1 MSTTIWGAL
10 MADLSVDT
18 TAVRTFAAAQDGV
31 AADIAGA
38 GGLDTVS
45 HVAAMT
51 PVFGLIGADFLASFA
66 VAELLHDKDINALS
80 GRFAKIGQAAFGS
93 AGAYE
98 STDGDFAAGLG
109 AAAGGL
115 GEFA

>member
-1 MSTTIWGAL
+1 

-18 TAVRTFAAAQDGV
+18 DAVRTFAATQDGV
-31 AADIAGA
+31 AGDIAA
-38 GGLDTVS
+38 TGGMDTVS

-80 GRFAKIGQAAFGS
+80 ARFSHLGQAAFGS
-93 AGAYE
+93 AGTYE
-98 STDGDFAAGLG
+98 STDSSFADGLG
-109 AAAGGL
+109 TVAGQIG
-115 GEFA
+115 GQA

>member
-1 MSTTIWGAL
+1 
-10 MADLSVDT
+10 MADLSVETD
-18 TAVRTFAAAQDGV
+18 AVRSFAATQDGV
-31 AADIAGA
+31 ATDIAAA

-80 GRFAKIGQAAFGS
+80 GRFAHLGQAAFGS
-93 AGAYE
+93 AAGYE
-98 STDGDFAAGLG
+98 ATDGDFA
-109 AAAGGL
+109 GGL
-115 GEFA
+115 NRIGGQLGGQA